1 MIRVDHLGE
10 SSVLNFNISYIEDN
24 ACFKF
29 GGVLGGFPFV
39 FKFPSFN
46 YPIFSVYFCC
56 LCVLVTFI
64 CFQFLGF
71 FFIFSVL

>member
-46 YPIFSVYFCC
+46 YPIFSVFFLLLVCFSYFYMFS
-56 LCVLVTFI
+56 VFR
-64 CFQFLGF
+64 F
-71 FFIFSVL
+71 FFHF